1 MNVEQLRKSLKIK
14 WLSYYRDNRPWLS
27 RLGVWVTCEGQ
38 RRPSSSFILATL
50 TVLEP
55 QLPHLLPLIVDLNN
69 NPDRVIKAL
78 GLNFNPDAELK
89 ALEAKA
95 AAISDKSVRM
105 LPVGAEAVQFTG
117 TAVPAVLDEA
127 CEGTRPKAAADHMSR
142 AIPRTTTAQ
151 SST

>member
-55 QLPHLLPLIVDLNN
+55 QLPQLLPLIVELSN
-69 NPDRVIKAL
+69 NPDRVIQAL

-105 LPVGAEAVQFTG
+105 LPSGAEAIQFTG
-117 TAVPAVLDEA
+117 TAVPAVMDEA
-127 CEGTRPKAAADHMSR
+127 CEGTRSTATADRMNR
-142 AIPRTTTAQ
+142 TTPRTITPQ
-151 SST
+151 SPT